1 MHLVGL
7 PASYMNRILY
17 RYHENEITDLVTFL
31 QAPWATALY
40 HESFPLM
47 RDELKSFGVESQEF
61 QAIQAAFTKFR
72 ESEDFHKL
80 SSQMVQPA
88 KQQFLQPQP
97 MFML

>member
-61 QAIQAAFTKFR
+61 QAIHYATFGKKSR
-72 ESEDFHKL
+72 KSETGQTHNRQHYPDTAL
-80 SSQMVQPA
+80 SG
-88 KQQFLQPQP
+88 
-97 MFML
+97 